1 MLNSMSA
8 VWIKIFTILCLCY
21 TAEMNGVVWKENGQS
36 ITIQCRIKLK
46 QTYLSLKKGINK
58 DIVSVVIFKTTGKIS
73 TSEEM
78 SGRVQTHGNFPN
90 IDILIKNLSTSDT
103 GPYWCVYSDTD
114 ESYQHRTIDGNG
126 SVLLVVTEK
135 SAPTEQL
142 VTCGQ
147 SNMNMVGVYVVIA
160 VAALLIIVLG
170 FIVWIMYKTKVSDST
185 TKPRRVATNGDVYED
200 MRGTIRR

>member
-21 TAEMNGVVWKENGQS
+21 TAEMNGVVWKEKGQS
-36 ITIQCRIKLK
+36 ITIQCRMNLN

-58 DIVSVVIFKTTGKIS
+58 NINIFGIDKATGKII

-90 IDILIKNLSTSDT
+90 IDILIKNLSTTDT
-103 GPYWCVYSDTD
+103 GPYWCVYSYTD
-114 ESYQHRTIDGNG
+114 ELYKYHTKDGIG

-135 SAPTEQL
+135 SAATEQL

-160 VAALLIIVLG
+160 VAALLIIVLA
-170 FIVWIMYKTKVSDST
+170 FIVWIMHKTKVSDST
-185 TKPRRVATNGDVYED
+185 TKPRRVASNGDVYED
-200 MRGTIRR
+200 MRGTIRH

>member
-36 ITIQCRIKLK
+36 ITIQCRINLD

-58 DIVSVVIFKTTGKIS
+58 DIAIVVIYKTTGKITPS
-73 TSEEM
+73 VEM
-78 SGRVQTHGNFPN
+78 SGRIQTHGNFPN

-103 GPYWCVYSDTD
+103 GPYWCVYSHTD
-114 ESYQHRTIDGNG
+114 QFYQHQTNDGNG

-142 VTCGQ
+142 VACGQ

-160 VAALLIIVLG
+160 VAALLIMVLG
-170 FIVWIMYKTKVSDST
+170 FIVWIIYKTKDSHST

>member
-8 VWIKIFTILCLCY
+8 VWIRIFTILCLCY
-21 TAEMNGVVWKENGQS
+21 TAEMNGVVWKESGQS
-36 ITIQCRIKLK
+36 ITIQCRSELK

-58 DIVSVVIFKTTGKIS
+58 DIVSVLIFKTT
-73 TSEEM
+73 
-78 SGRVQTHGNFPN
+78 
-90 IDILIKNLSTSDT
+90 
-103 GPYWCVYSDTD
+103 DTD
-114 ESYQHRTIDGNG
+114 KFYQHQTNDGNG

-185 TKPRRVATNGDVYED
+185 TKQRRVATNGDVYED
-200 MRGTIRR
+200 MRGTIRH

>member
-36 ITIQCRIKLK
+36 ITIQCRIELK

-58 DIVSVVIFKTTGKIS
+58 DIDIVIIYETTGKIS

-78 SGRVQTHGNFPN
+78 SRRVQTHGNFPN

-103 GPYWCVYSDTD
+103 GPYWCVYTD
-114 ESYQHRTIDGNG
+114 VDKFYNQRINDGNG

-147 SNMNMVGVYVVIA
+147 SNINMVGVYVAIA

-170 FIVWIMYKTKVSDST
+170 FIVWIMYKVSDST